1 MVWFP
6 YTFWAENF
14 GKYQRSRGI
23 VCQCYASFHPSPF
36 LSSPPMPGEQDQPCL
51 TAVSPWVPCLV
62 PRQCHAATPRSPQP
76 PPPPWPYI
84 VTSVEKV
91 LVEGCVRST
100 TKQVQL
106 RSYLSCPAA
115 HNTEFLSQTL
125 KSARLLMHFDMAEV
139 WSSGNIGQRT
149 GFEGFLRPLHPDALL

>member
-1 MVWFP
+1 MVP
-6 YTFWAENF
+6 LYLLSREFWKVPKKQGN
-14 GKYQRSRGI
+14 SLPVLCLI
-23 VCQCYASFHPSPF
+23 
-36 LSSPPMPGEQDQPCL
+36 SSVSLPKFTPDAWGAGPAVPHSCVTLGPL
-51 TAVSPWVPCLV
+51 PRPTAVPC
-62 PRQCHAATPRSPQP
+62 CHTQIPSA